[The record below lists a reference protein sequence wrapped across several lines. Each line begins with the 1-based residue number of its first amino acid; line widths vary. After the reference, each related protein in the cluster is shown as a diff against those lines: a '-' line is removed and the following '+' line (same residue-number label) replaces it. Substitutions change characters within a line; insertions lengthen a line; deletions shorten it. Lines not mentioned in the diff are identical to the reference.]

1 MEDWSNRLSDR
12 FNGYEIPEPEGLW
25 EGIDA
30 TVTRRRRVRGILMW
44 SGVAG
49 SVAAAAIA
57 LFVLLNISENVSEDR
72 MYADKIEVLGA
83 DGRNELH
90 TEGIPSARRL
100 LAMNIRKDAAGS
112 GMPSENGDTYQAD
125 MVTGDGI
132 AVSEDDV
139 VVSEDIIEKDNMV
152 SSETEETVVE
162 DGAKAIEDDFFFNE
176 EEYKKRQKGKISAS
190 VVYGNGAGS
199 NGTSE
204 GYRTFFLSTGEGLEL
219 NANGAAAGIMSLNGK
234 ETPAS
239 TQTKHHLPVRAGL
252 SVRWEF
258 FPRLSLETGLTYTL
272 LSSEMTSGSEK
283 YNYVSKQR
291 LNYIGIP
298 LNLNYTFL
306 DTRFI
311 GLYVSAGGMM
321 EKCVGG
327 RLSTDYVSNGNI
339 IDKTTDRL
347 RVDPLQWSVNLSA
360 GLQFNIIKST
370 GIFVQPGISWY
381 FDNGSPVETIYKAK
395 PLNFDLRFGI
405 RYSF

>member
-1 MEDWSNRLSDR
+1 
-12 FNGYEIPEPEGLW
+12 
-25 EGIDA
+25 
-30 TVTRRRRVRGILMW
+30 
-44 SGVAG
+44 
-49 SVAAAAIA
+49 
-57 LFVLLNISENVSEDR
+57 
-72 MYADKIEVLGA
+72 
-83 DGRNELH
+83 
-90 TEGIPSARRL
+90 
-100 LAMNIRKDAAGS
+100 MNIRKDAA
-112 GMPSENGDTYQAD
+112 E
-125 MVTGDGI
+125 DGI
-132 AVSEDDV
+132 AVSEDEV
-139 VVSEDIIEKDNMV
+139 VVSEDILEKDNMV

>member
-57 LFVLLNISENVSEDR
+57 LFVLLNISGNVSEDR

-83 DGRNELH
+83 NGRNELH

-100 LAMNIRKDAAGS
+100 LSMNIRKDAA
-112 GMPSENGDTYQAD
+112 E
-125 MVTGDGI
+125 DGI
-132 AVSEDDV
+132 AVSEDEV
-139 VVSEDIIEKDNMV
+139 VVSEDILEKDNMV

>member
-57 LFVLLNISENVSEDR
+57 LFVLLNISGNVSEDR

-83 DGRNELH
+83 NGRNELH

-100 LAMNIRKDAAGS
+100 LAMNIRKDAA
-112 GMPSENGDTYQAD
+112 E
-125 MVTGDGI
+125 DGI
-132 AVSEDDV
+132 AVSEDEV
-139 VVSEDIIEKDNMV
+139 VVSEDILEKDNMV

-283 YNYVSKQR
+283 YNYVSKQK

-321 EKCVGG
+321 EKCVEG

-360 GLQFNIIKST
+360 GLQFNIIRST